1 MNLSSTHACRSPLLV
16 HSATP
21 VSSQA
26 ALKQQDPLFGRQDD
40 DHRVA
45 IHFGTADGSLGS
57 IIAVSEPV
65 FWRLMALQS
74 VMANALE
81 FDAALNP
88 RLWRLYKR
96 SNRGCRNNGRKR
108 GVIDGN
114 LVTRYVNLSIFDRE
128 DLASSIGTTVDLIM
142 DNLVDI
148 QCANKII

>member
-1 MNLSSTHACRSPLLV
+1 V
-16 HSATP
+16 
-21 VSSQA
+21 
-26 ALKQQDPLFGRQDD
+26 
-40 DHRVA
+40 
-45 IHFGTADGSLGS
+45 
-57 IIAVSEPV
+57 AVSEPV

-81 FDAALNP
+81 FDAGLNP
-88 RLWRLYKR
+88 RLWRLYQR
-96 SNRGCRNNGRKR
+96 SSRGCRNNDRKK

-114 LVTRYVNLSIFDRE
+114 LVFRYANLSFPERE